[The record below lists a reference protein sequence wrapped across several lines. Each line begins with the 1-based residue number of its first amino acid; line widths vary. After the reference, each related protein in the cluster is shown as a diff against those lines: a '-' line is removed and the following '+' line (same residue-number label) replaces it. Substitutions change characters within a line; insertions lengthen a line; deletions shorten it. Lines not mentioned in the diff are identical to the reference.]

1 MSQAGPR
8 GTHLARS
15 SIGFVGDAK
24 TAPVANM
31 AERKRLLVRSELAEA
46 AVKLL
51 ADQGFEETTVDQIV
65 AAVGMSRR
73 TFSRY
78 FDSKE
83 DVIVHMLAEA
93 GVRLCAELNA
103 RPADEPPAVAL
114 RRALSVFTSM
124 SVGNPAKMLRVSR
137 LILDTPALLA
147 RFLERQSQWQAEMT
161 GILALRAG
169 LDPDVDLR
177 PAVAAGVALTAF
189 QAALRRWVDSD
200 GSESLDEVVDQ
211 ALALV
216 GPVIELGVDA
226 G

>member
-1 MSQAGPR
+1 MGN
-8 GTHLARS
+8 
-15 SIGFVGDAK
+15 AK
-24 TAPVANM
+24 TAPAATM

-124 SVGNPAKMLRVSR
+124 SVGNPAKTLRVSR
-137 LILDTPALLA
+137 LILHTPALLA

-200 GSESLDEVVDQ
+200 GSESQDEVLDQ

>member
-1 MSQAGPR
+1 
-8 GTHLARS
+8 
-15 SIGFVGDAK
+15 VGDAK

-124 SVGNPAKMLRVSR
+124 SVGNPAKMLSVSR

-177 PAVAAGVALTAF
+177 PAIAAGVALTAF

-216 GPVIELGVDA
+216 GPVIQLGVDA